1 MLSKEVVT
9 RLNPYGGECDIDT
22 DRVKEEWDK
31 EFDLIHCYERYDA
44 KLDLHYAT
52 FRLIEY
58 DPSDSEK
65 YNLKVTIHQDDALE
79 IIKELGL
86 IPNRDYLIK
95 SSIIYRSET

>member
-1 MLSKEVVT
+1 MLSEEVVT
-9 RLNPYGGECDIDT
+9 KLNPYGGECDIDT
-22 DRVKEEWDK
+22 DCVKEEWDK

-65 YNLKVTIHQDDALE
+65 FNLKVTIHQDDALE

-95 SSIIYRSET
+95 SSIIYKSET

>member
-58 DPSDSEK
+58 DPSDLEE

-79 IIKELGL
+79 IINGLGL
-86 IPNRDYLIK
+86 IPNRDYRIK
-95 SSIIYRSET
+95 CSIIYRSET

>member
-9 RLNPYGGECDIDT
+9 RLNPYGGESDIDT

-44 KLDLHYAT
+44 KLDLHYTT

-58 DPSDSEK
+58 DPSDLEEC
-65 YNLKVTIHQDDALE
+65 NLKVTIHQDDALE
-79 IIKELGL
+79 IIKGLGL
-86 IPNRDYLIK
+86 IPNRDYRIK
-95 SSIIYRSET
+95 CSIIYRSET